1 MLIAV
6 NGGGWLGTNEDDLN
20 VFGGAKALTDLG
32 FAVVSVRYT
41 VAAGYNADGTF
52 NTSWHPRTLPQDV
65 DKAIRWVR
73 AYAGTL
79 GVDPNRVIVAG
90 HSAGAH
96 LVALVTAGNFA
107 APNLPAA
114 LQAVSSKPNGVIPA
128 PGVVPRPALRRP
140 TPGSRSQVQHA

>member
-1 MLIAV
+1 
-6 NGGGWLGTNEDDLN
+6 
-20 VFGGAKALTDLG
+20 
-32 FAVVSVRYT
+32 
-41 VAAGYNADGTF
+41 
-52 NTSWHPRTLPQDV
+52 
-65 DKAIRWVR
+65 
-73 AYAGTL
+73 